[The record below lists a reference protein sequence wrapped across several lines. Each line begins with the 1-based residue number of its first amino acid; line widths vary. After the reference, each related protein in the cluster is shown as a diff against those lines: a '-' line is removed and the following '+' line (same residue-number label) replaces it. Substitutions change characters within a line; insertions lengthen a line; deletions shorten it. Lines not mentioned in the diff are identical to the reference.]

1 MLCKLPDLQDMP
13 HVLNNE
19 SELLHMLASGDQHAY
34 KVIFE
39 HYWDPVYS
47 TALLLTKSP
56 DLAEDIAQDIFTM
69 VWEKRSGMA
78 AVGKFEGFLF
88 VAARNMIYTRLRKL
102 ASGDAYRQ
110 HILNCFREQ
119 DETWANGRAEFKEL
133 ESTILEAIQQLPPQ
147 QQKAFKLSRFE
158 GMRHEDIAITM
169 GVSRITI
176 KSYIVQAIATLRKTL
191 ANHPSGALIT
201 YWIFFFL
208 EAWD

>member
-1 MLCKLPDLQDMP
+1 
-13 HVLNNE
+13 
-19 SELLHMLASGDQHAY
+19 MLASGDQHAY
-34 KVIFE
+34 KAIFE

-201 YWIFFFL
+201 YWVFFFL
-208 EAWD
+208 ETWD

>member
-1 MLCKLPDLQDMP
+1 
-13 HVLNNE
+13 
-19 SELLHMLASGDQHAY
+19 MLASGDQHAY
-34 KVIFE
+34 KAIFE

-56 DLAEDIAQDIFTM
+56 DIAEDIAQDIFTM
-69 VWEKRSGMA
+69 VWEKRSGMG
-78 AVGKFEGFLF
+78 AVERFEGFLF

-110 HILNCFREQ
+110 HIQHFFREQ

-158 GMRHEDIAITM
+158 GMRHEDIAVTM

-191 ANHPSGALIT
+191 DNHPSGVLIT

-208 EAWD
+208 ETWG

>member
-1 MLCKLPDLQDMP
+1 
-13 HVLNNE
+13 
-19 SELLHMLASGDQHAY
+19 MLASGDQHAY

-56 DLAEDIAQDIFTM
+56 TLAEDVAQDIFTM
-69 VWEKRSGMA
+69 LWEKRSGMA
-78 AVGKFEGFLF
+78 AVGKLEGFLF
-88 VAARNMIYTRLRKL
+88 ITARNMIYTRLRKL
-102 ASGDAYRQ
+102 SSGETYRQ
-110 HILNCFREQ
+110 HILHCFRE
-119 DETWANGRAEFKEL
+119 DAGMWANERAEFKEL

-158 GMRHEDIAITM
+158 GMRHEDIAVTM

-191 ANHPSGALIT
+191 ANHPSGGLIT
-201 YWIFFFL
+201 FWAFFFL
-208 EAWD
+208 EVWD